1 MTNHEAALLKIH
13 KQIDRE
19 NGWTFTDIPPWQRE
33 GNPMKKILY
42 VRPIAHIFKAGD
54 KIVDKTA
61 IRLMF
66 ADIKGKV
73 ITVDGSNVEVR
84 YTSGNTR
91 WKKHINLNLDIT
103 EEDKPEENEGHPGT
117 PDEFGSSTD

>member
-1 MTNHEAALLKIH
+1 MNPQEAAWLKKVH
-13 KQIDRE
+13 E
-19 NGWTFTDIPPWQRE
+19 YNAETGGPFVVPPWQKAD
-33 GNPMKKILY
+33 NPMKKILY
-42 VRPIAHIFKAGD
+42 VHPVVHVFKAGD

-66 ADIKGKV
+66 ADLKGEV
-73 ITVDGSNVEVR
+73 IAVDGSNVHVR

-91 WKKHINLNLDIT
+91 WKKHINLCLDIT
-103 EEDKPEENEGHPGT
+103 EEENPEENEGHPGA